1 MIKLENHI
9 GNIVVTENYLKQLVE
24 HTVRNCFGVAGICP
38 ATPFDALLSRICPR
52 YCENGIILHNDK
64 NGCLVIDLHIA
75 VAFGTNINTIAKSV
89 AHKVKFAV
97 SQSVR
102 NSDCRVSVFIDD
114 IKS

>member
-24 HTVRNCFGVAGICP
+24 HTVCSCFGVAGICP
-38 ATPFDALLSRICPR
+38 ATPFDSLLSKICPAYSR
-52 YCENGIILHNDK
+52 NGIILYTDK
-64 NGCLVIDLHIA
+64 NGSLIIDLHIA

-102 NSDCRVSVFIDD
+102 NSKCRVNIFIDD
-114 IKS
+114 ITS

>member
-9 GNIVVTENYLKQLVE
+9 GNIVVTENYLKQLVG

-38 ATPFDALLSRICPR
+38 ATPFDVLLSKICPEYSR
-52 YCENGIILHNDK
+52 NGIILYTDK
-64 NGCLVIDLHIA
+64 DGSLVIDLHIA

-97 SQSVR
+97 NQSVR
-102 NSDCRVSVFIDD
+102 ISDCKVNVFIDD

>member
-38 ATPFDALLSRICPR
+38 ATPLDALLSRICPK
-52 YCENGIILHNDK
+52 YSGNGIVLRTDK
-64 NGCLVIDLHIA
+64 NNRLVIDLHIA
-75 VAFGTNINTIAKSV
+75 VAFGTNINTIVRSV
-89 AHKVKFAV
+89 SHKVKFAV

-102 NSDCRVSVFIDD
+102 NSDCKVNIFVDD

>member
-9 GNIVVTENYLKQLVE
+9 GNIVVTEHYLKQLVE

-38 ATPFDALLSRICPR
+38 ATPLDSMLSKICPKYGR
-52 YCENGIILHNDK
+52 NGIILHTDK
-64 NGCLVIDLHIA
+64 KGGLIVDLHIA
-75 VAFGTNINTIAKSV
+75 VAFGTNINTISKSV

-102 NSDCRVSVFIDD
+102 NSKCRVNVFIDD

>member
-1 MIKLENHI
+1 MNKNKFGIAVMHSNVAKSLENLQ
-9 GNIVVTENYLKQLVE
+9 VLEFWKYT
-24 HTVRNCFGVAGICP
+24 
-38 ATPFDALLSRICPR
+38 
-52 YCENGIILHNDK
+52 DK
-64 NGCLVIDLHIA
+64 NGILVIDLHIA

-102 NSDCRVSVFIDD
+102 NSKCRVNVFIDD

>member
-9 GNIVVTENYLKQLVE
+9 GNIVIAENYLRQLVE

-38 ATPFDALLSRICPR
+38 ATPFDSLISKICPKYSR
-52 YCENGIILHNDK
+52 NGIILYTDRNER
-64 NGCLVIDLHIA
+64 LVIDLHIA
-75 VAFGTNINTIAKSV
+75 VAFGTNINTIVKSV
-89 AHKVKFAV
+89 SHKVRFVV

-102 NSDCRVSVFIDD
+102 NAELKINIFVDD